1 MSGEEHPVLE
11 AARELTPRL
20 VEWRRHLHMHPEPSM
35 QEHETARFVAERLRE
50 MGLEDIREGIGETGV
65 VAVIWGQGEATVALR
80 ADMDALE
87 MTEETGAEYA
97 SQREGM
103 MHACGHDAHT
113 ACLLGAAAILS
124 QRREELPG
132 NVKLIFQ
139 PGEEGAGGAL
149 RMIEDGCLQEP
160 QVAAIAALHVF
171 PELASGQIGLNWG
184 FMTAQSDSV
193 DLAVIGDASHAARP
207 HLGTDAISVAA
218 QAVAAIEQFIG
229 RSTDPMHRKVV
240 SFGTISGGTRRN
252 VLADRVEL
260 QGTIRTYE
268 MDTRERIVDFIGNR
282 LRDLVAA
289 MGARLQVQIQEGY
302 PPLWNEEWVLEAIAE
317 AARQVLGDDAVEE
330 LPYPSLGA
338 EDFAFFQR
346 VGEIPTAMIRLG
358 TRDEAGGY
366 VWPIHSTRFDL
377 NDKQVLPAGAAVLA
391 QTAVTLL
398 ERAD

>member
-11 AARELTPRL
+11 RARELAPRL

-35 QEHETARFVAERLRE
+35 QEHETALFVAERLRE
-50 MGLEDIREGIGETGV
+50 MGIEDVHEGIGETGV
-65 VAVIWGQGEATVALR
+65 VAMIWGEGEPTVALR

-124 QRREELPG
+124 DRREDLQG

-149 RMIEDGCLQEP
+149 RMIEDGCLHEP
-160 QVAAIAALHVF
+160 EVSAIAALHVF
-171 PELASGQIGLNWG
+171 PELTSGHIGLNRG

-193 DLAVIGDASHAARP
+193 DLAVIGDSSHAARP
-207 HLGTDAISVAA
+207 HLGIDAISAA
-218 QAVAAIEQFIG
+218 SRAVAAIEQFVA

-260 QGTIRTYE
+260 SGTIRTYE
-268 MDTRERIVDFIGNR
+268 AETRDRIVDFIGNR
-282 LRDLVAA
+282 LRDMVAA
-289 MGARLQVQIQEGY
+289 TGARLEVQLQEGY
-302 PPLWNEEWVLEAIAE
+302 PPLWNEEWVLDAVAD
-317 AARQVLGDDAVEE
+317 AARQVLGEEAVEK

-338 EDFAFFQR
+338 EDFAFFQH
-346 VGEIPTAMIRLG
+346 VGEIPAAMVRLG
-358 TRDEAGGY
+358 TRDEAGGF
-366 VWPIHSTRFDL
+366 VWPAHSTRFDL
-377 NDKQVLPAGAAVLA
+377 NDEQVLPAGAAVLA

-398 ERAD
+398 ER